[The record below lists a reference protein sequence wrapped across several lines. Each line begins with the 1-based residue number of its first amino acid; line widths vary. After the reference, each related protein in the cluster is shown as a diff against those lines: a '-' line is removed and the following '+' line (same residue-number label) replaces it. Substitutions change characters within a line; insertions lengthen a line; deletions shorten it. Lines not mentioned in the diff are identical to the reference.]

1 MIAIRFLKVQT
12 EWVVFKNDSF
22 FRKRNK
28 KRSFNDRFQK
38 QLTTLYTGSTEET
51 VSGYCFSLGSSKNGQ
66 LATPRMTE
74 DNYVNVINASL
85 INNSVNSNVCNFVEF
100 NPEVKVKFNPKVK
113 DILRPQEA
121 LGKDILRPQGIWE
134 KI

>member
-1 MIAIRFLKVQT
+1 MGIMAPLHPLPLWRQT
-12 EWVVFKNDSF
+12 DGGDGQILGS
-22 FRKRNK
+22 
-28 KRSFNDRFQK
+28 
-38 QLTTLYTGSTEET
+38 YTGSTE
-51 VSGYCFSLGSSKNGQ
+51 GYCFSLGSSNNGQ

-113 DILRPQEA
+113 DILRPQGA

>member
-1 MIAIRFLKVQT
+1 MGIMAPLHPLPLWRQT
-12 EWVVFKNDSF
+12 DGGDGQILGS
-22 FRKRNK
+22 
-28 KRSFNDRFQK
+28 
-38 QLTTLYTGSTEET
+38 YTGSTEET
-51 VSGYCFSLGSSKNGQ
+51 VSGYCFSLGSSNNGQ
-66 LATPRMTE
+66 LVTPRMTE

-113 DILRPQEA
+113 DILRPQGA